1 MVVVKVPE
9 QGDGLSFTSRKYF
22 KTKKNKTEGRDVMKK

>member
-9 QGDGLSFTSRKYF
+9 QGDGLSFIRANVLRQ
-22 KTKKNKTEGRDVMKK
+22 KKEREGM